1 MAGTDARRKGGSVA
15 ETTNGRAPWP
25 PMGDTLDIELMP
37 GGESDVTWAELE
49 RRCLPALAA
58 AIRAVTRWRWTDPGA
73 GWKIG
78 DYAALILESPVADD
92 ASLYTQIWAEPLE
105 PVCWEVSS
113 GHANPGARPFVEGLP
128 ASCLEAM
135 GFTIGGRARN
145 FEKVTPVRTRADA
158 VAMARDMLR
167 IFHDAFGYRGA
178 TPLAI
183 SAFRQQRAST
193 DSVVHMSL
201 TIEDAQKL
209 LRGMGF
215 DAETAESAPT
225 LLFCRR
231 GPVAFVVRLDA
242 QVDEQSL
249 YRCLDLVSWVGEAG
263 DFDDLGWINHLNQVS
278 RVARAAV
285 DEEGSVLVTTGIILF
300 GGVTEV
306 YLSNRI
312 KGWFE
317 AVAEVLG
324 GKWPGSRKRK
334 RARRAPGTPTDGDT
348 RGRGTATVH

>member
-1 MAGTDARRKGGSVA
+1 MAGTDARRRGGTVA
-15 ETTNGRAPWP
+15 ETTNGRSPWP

-49 RRCLPALAA
+49 RRCLPALTA

-78 DYAALILESPVADD
+78 DYAALILESTVADE

-113 GHANPGARPFVEGLP
+113 GHSNPGARPFVEGLP
-128 ASCLEAM
+128 ASRLEAR
-135 GFTIGGRARN
+135 GFSIGGRADN
-145 FEKVTPVRTRADA
+145 FQKEVSVQDRAGA

-183 SAFRQQRAST
+183 SAFRQQRATT
-193 DSVVHMSL
+193 DAVVHSSL

-209 LRGMGF
+209 LRGLGI
-215 DAETAESAPT
+215 DAATAESAPR

-231 GPVAFVVRLDA
+231 GKLAFVARLDA
-242 QVDEQSL
+242 QVEEQSL
-249 YRCLDLVSWVGEAG
+249 FQCLDLVSWVGEAAE
-263 DFDDLGWINHLNQVS
+263 FDDLGWINHLNHVS

-285 DEEGSVLVTTGIILF
+285 DNEGTVLMTTGIILF

-306 YLSNRI
+306 YLAERI
-312 KGWFE
+312 KSWFE
-317 AVAEVLG
+317 AVVEVLS
-324 GKWPGSRKRK
+324 GKLPGSRKRK
-334 RARRAPGTPTDGDT
+334 RPRRAPGASADGDS
-348 RGRGTATVH
+348 RGRGAATVH